1 MPKKIYTCVVSGKEI
16 PPERVEAL
24 KMLGTP
30 QNQWTCVEHSTV
42 RPRQGI
48 FLGESGTSELLF
60 VDKVYNDSVRSVL
73 QNSDREVE
81 QREENEE
88 VESESKKFYSD
99 REINYYT
106 QADEELSEDNQPPL
120 EGLNL

>member
-48 FLGESGTSELLF
+48 FLGEAGTSELLL
-60 VDKVYNDSVRSVL
+60 VDKVYNDSVRSVFKS
-73 QNSDREVE
+73 SDREVE

-88 VESESKKFYSD
+88 IEPESKKFYSD

-106 QADEELSEDNQPPL
+106 QADEELSEDSSTPL
-120 EGLNL
+120 KGINL

>member
-30 QNQWTCVEHSTV
+30 ESRWTCVEHSTV

-48 FLGESGTSELLF
+48 FLGETGTSKLLF
-60 VDKVYNDSVRSVL
+60 VDKVYNDSVRSVFK
-73 QNSDREVE
+73 NSDREVE

-88 VESESKKFYSD
+88 VEPESKKFYSD
-99 REINYYT
+99 KEINYYT
-106 QADEELSEDNQPPL
+106 QGDEELSEDNPAPL
-120 EGLNL
+120 KGLNL